1 MSLLFKPTTI
11 KWQTVGFIYV
21 SIYGYH
27 KEEYYCKL
35 KRYKQYLMSDMI

>member
-1 MSLLFKPTTI
+1 MPLLFKPTTI
-11 KWQTVGFIYV
+11 KWQTVGIIYV

-35 KRYKQYLMSDMI
+35 KHHEQYLITHRV